1 MVSYHL
7 YFPELIETLWNV
19 NNDELSSRSFAAREL
34 IETLWNVNV
43 TNISVNSEQ
52 LDELIE
58 TLWNVNYQRRRGST
72 SQPQN

>member
-43 TNISVNSEQ
+43 IKTV
-52 LDELIE
+52 
-58 TLWNVNYQRRRGST
+58 
-72 SQPQN
+72 

>member
-34 IETLWNVNV
+34 IETLWNVNSFFQ
-43 TNISVNSEQ
+43 I
-52 LDELIE
+52 
-58 TLWNVNYQRRRGST
+58 TLQFRNLN
-72 SQPQN
+72 